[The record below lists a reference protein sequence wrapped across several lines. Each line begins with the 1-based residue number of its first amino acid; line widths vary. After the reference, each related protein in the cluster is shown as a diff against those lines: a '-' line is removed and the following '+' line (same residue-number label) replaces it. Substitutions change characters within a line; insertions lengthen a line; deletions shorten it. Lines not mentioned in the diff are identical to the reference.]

1 MIRRPPRS
9 TRTDTLFPDTTLF
22 RSIRN
27 LVLYPAELRAPKEIF
42 SWPPALLSQPVRGNE
57 KTGDIRLGSLH
68 EMRQRVLNSILDFMR
83 SEGTGQR
90 RYFDAFFQHLA
101 RFVGG
106 HFSVTLLLPLL
117 ATLGRAHVC
126 TPATNAQ

>member
-9 TRTDTLFPDTTLF
+9 TRTDTRFPYRTLF
-22 RSIRN
+22 RSN

-42 SWPPALLSQPVRGNE
+42 NWPPAILSQPVRVNE

-68 EMRQRVLNSILDFMR
+68 EMRQRVLNSILDFR
-83 SEGTGQR
+83 RNEGKGQR
-90 RYFDAFFQHLA
+90 RYFNAFFQQLA

-106 HFSVTLLLPLL
+106 HFSEI
-117 ATLGRAHVC
+117 GRASSRERVC
-126 TPATNAQ
+126 QYV